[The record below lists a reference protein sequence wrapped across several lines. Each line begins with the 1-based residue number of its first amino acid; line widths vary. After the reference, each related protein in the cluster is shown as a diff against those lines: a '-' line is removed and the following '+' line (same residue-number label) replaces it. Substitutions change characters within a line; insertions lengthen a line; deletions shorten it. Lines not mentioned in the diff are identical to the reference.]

1 MDNLIYSLFI
11 AFFTPLVLMILLID
25 KKSRFPLI
33 FVAIG
38 IFMSL
43 LSSEISGL
51 IKKSFNL
58 DLYYM
63 TVTYVPITEEILK
76 AIPILFFAIV
86 ISDKK
91 EKLFT
96 ISMATG
102 IGFAILEN
110 DYYLINSVN
119 FNIIDAIIRVFGSA
133 LMHGMCTLL
142 VGTGISYVKK
152 KRKLFLLGT
161 FALLLTAITYH
172 SIYNML
178 IQSNLSI
185 IGCMFP
191 IITYIP
197 FLISR
202 IIKNKKRI
210 ICEGQ
215 YEK

>member
-11 AFFTPLVLMILLID
+11 TFFTPLVLMILLID
-25 KKSRFPLI
+25 KKSRLPLI

-110 DYYLINSVN
+110 GYYLINSVN

-142 VGTGISYVKK
+142 VGAGISYVKK